1 MLCYNLSV
9 ISKVRDFLPQ
19 MTFGNDELRSKI
31 ELEPDFS
38 ADIEQLDE
46 EQSSYI
52 QMVVTSVHTT
62 I

>member
-9 ISKVRDFLPQ
+9 LSKVRDFLPQ
-19 MTFGNDELRSKI
+19 MASANNELRSKM
-31 ELEPDFS
+31 ELDPDFS